1 MTHHGG
7 GGEYKD
13 LVVFL
18 AAAGVVVPLF
28 NRLKISPVLG
38 FLAAGVLLG
47 PDGLARFADT
57 VPWLSWLTIS
67 DANQI
72 RSLSELGVAFLLF
85 MIGLELSWERLKA
98 MRRLVFGL
106 GLTQVVVCTLGLA
119 AVFMLMGQPLVSS
132 AVLGMGLALSSTAV
146 VMPVMAERGRLG
158 GAAGRTTF
166 SVLLAQDLA
175 VAPIL
180 ITVTVLAA
188 LAQGGV
194 TDGGDFDPAV
204 LGTALFTLI
213 PAAIGLALLVV
224 LGRLV
229 LRPLFRSVAKARAK
243 GQGQE
248 MFVAACLLVVVGA
261 GLAAQAAGLSMSL
274 GALIAGLLLAETE
287 FRRAVEVAIEPFK
300 GLLLGVFFVGVGIG
314 LDLDAVAADPVAVFG
329 LAILLTV
336 FKAGLIYG
344 VARAWGVKNRTAIET
359 ALVLGPAGEF
369 AFVILGA
376 GLVEGIASP
385 DFTRTVMLA
394 ATISIFTVP
403 LMAMFADRLT
413 RQDVSAQPEL
423 PAEALEPP
431 SVEDQVLIVGFG
443 RVGRLVG
450 EMLAEHGQKF
460 VAVDA
465 NASTVSKGRS
475 EGANVFYGDA
485 GNTDMLKR
493 CGIEKARAMVVT
505 MDAPAKVDE
514 VVAATRSL
522 RPDLILIA
530 RARDSKHAER
540 LYRLGVTDA
549 VPETTEAS
557 LQLAENT
564 LVDLGV
570 PMGQVLAS
578 IHERRDKFRKLFQ
591 DAMPESKGERRP
603 RALRSTTRR
612 SAATE

>member
-1 MTHHGG
+1 MTHGGG

-57 VPWLSWLTIS
+57 LPWLSWLTIS

-106 GLTQVVVCTLGLA
+106 GLTQVAVCTIALA
-119 AVFMLMGQPLVSS
+119 GVFMLMGQTLATA

-188 LAQGGV
+188 LAQAGSAGGE
-194 TDGGDFDPAV
+194 FDPSV
-204 LGTALFTLI
+204 LGPALFTLV

-229 LRPLFRSVAKARAK
+229 LRPLFRSVAKARAQ

-329 LAILLTV
+329 LAILLTL

-344 VARAWGVKNRTAIET
+344 VARAWGVKNRTAVET

-413 RQDVSAQPEL
+413 RQDAAVQPDL
-423 PAEALEPP
+423 PPEALQPP
-431 SVEDQVLIVGFG
+431 SIEGQVLIVGFG

-465 NASTVSKGRS
+465 NASTVSKGRA
-475 EGANVFYGDA
+475 EGSNVFYGDA
-485 GNTDMLKR
+485 GSVDMLKR

-570 PMGQVLAS
+570 PMGLVLAS
-578 IHERRDKFRKLFQ
+578 IHERRDRFRKLFQ
-591 DAMPESKGERRP
+591 DAMPDSKGERRP
-603 RALRSTTRR
+603 RALRSTIRR
-612 SAATE
+612 GAATD

>member
-1 MTHHGG
+1 MAIHGG
-7 GGEYKD
+7 GGEYRD

-47 PDGLARFADT
+47 PHGLARMADS
-57 VPWLSWLTIS
+57 VPWLAWLTIS
-67 DANQI
+67 DAEQI
-72 RSLSELGVAFLLF
+72 RSLSELGVAFLMF

-106 GLTQVVVCTLGLA
+106 GLTQVAVCTVGLG
-119 AVFMLMGQPLVSS
+119 AVFMLMGQPLVSA

-146 VMPVMAERGRLG
+146 VMPVMAERGRISTTS
-158 GAAGRTTF
+158 GRATF
-166 SVLLAQDLA
+166 AILLAQDLA

-188 LAQGGV
+188 LAQGGG
-194 TDGGDFDPAV
+194 TPAGEFDPSV
-204 LGTALFTLI
+204 LGPALFTLI

-229 LRPLFRSVAKARAK
+229 LRPMFRSVARAKAR

-248 MFVAACLLVVVGA
+248 MFIAASLLVVVGA
-261 GLAAQAAGLSMSL
+261 GVAAQAAGLSMSL

-287 FRRAVEVAIEPFK
+287 FRREVELSIEPFK

-314 LDLDAVAADPVAVFG
+314 LDVNAVAADPIGVFG
-329 LAILLTV
+329 LAVLMTL
-336 FKAGLIYG
+336 FKAAMIYAA
-344 VARAWGVKNRTAIET
+344 ARAWKLGRRVAIET

-385 DFTRTVMLA
+385 DFTQKVLLA
-394 ATISIFTVP
+394 ATISIFSIP
-403 LMAMFADRLT
+403 LMALIASRLV
-413 RQDVSAQPEL
+413 RRVEVRNPDL
-423 PAEALEPP
+423 PAEAMEPHA
-431 SVEDQVLIVGFG
+431 EEGQVLIVGFG

-450 EMLAEHGQKF
+450 EILLTHGQRF
-460 VAVDA
+460 LAIDA
-465 NASTVSKGRS
+465 DASTVGKGRA
-475 EGANVFYGDA
+475 EGSNVFYGDA
-485 GNTDMLKR
+485 
-493 CGIEKARAMVVT
+493 ARAEMLALSGIDTARAVVVT

-514 VVAATRSL
+514 VVRAVRAL
-522 RPDLILIA
+522 RPDLTLIA
-530 RARDSKHAER
+530 RARDDKHAVR
-540 LYRLGVTDA
+540 LYQLGVTDA

-564 LVDLGV
+564 LIDLGV
-570 PMGQVLAS
+570 PMGLVLAS
-578 IHERRDKFRKLFQ
+578 IHERRDAFRKVFQ
-591 DAMPESKGERRP
+591 EAMPGGDGPRRA
-603 RALRSTTRR
+603 RALRSTLRR
-612 SAATE
+612 

>member
-1 MTHHGG
+1 MTAHGG

-28 NRLKISPVLG
+28 NRLRISPVLG

-47 PDGLARFADT
+47 PDGLARLADSA
-57 VPWLSWLTIS
+57 PWLSWLTIS
-67 DANQI
+67 DATQI

-85 MIGLELSWERLKA
+85 MIGLELSWERLRA

-106 GLTQVVVCTLGLA
+106 GLTQVAACTVALA
-119 AVFMLMGQPLVSS
+119 SVFVLMGQPLVSA

-146 VMPVMAERGRLG
+146 VMPVMAERGRIG
-158 GAAGRTTF
+158 TTAGRATF
-166 SVLLAQDLA
+166 SILLAQDLV

-188 LAQGGV
+188 LAEGGV
-194 TDGGDFDPAV
+194 VGGDFDPAV
-204 LGTALFTLI
+204 LRPALFTLI

-229 LRPLFRSVAKARAK
+229 LRPMFRSVARAKVK

-248 MFVAACLLVVVGA
+248 MFIAASLLVVVGS

-287 FRRAVEVAIEPFK
+287 FRREVEISIEPFK
-300 GLLLGVFFVGVGIG
+300 GLFLGVFFVGVGIG

-329 LAILLTV
+329 IAAMLTLL
-336 FKAGLIYG
+336 KAGLIFG
-344 VARAWGVKNRTAIET
+344 AARLWGLNNRSAVET

-376 GLVEGIASP
+376 GLVEGIAAP
-385 DFTRTVMLA
+385 AFTQTVLMS

-403 LMAMFADRLT
+403 LMAWIADRALK
-413 RQDVSAQPEL
+413 RPAAAVPDL
-423 PAEALEPP
+423 PPEALEPP
-431 SVEDQVLIVGFG
+431 AGIGGQLLIVGFG

-450 EMLAEHGQKF
+450 EMLTEHGQPF
-460 VAVDA
+460 LALDA
-465 NASTVSKGRS
+465 NPATVAKGRA

-485 GNTDMLKR
+485 ARTDMLAR
-493 CGIEKARAMVVT
+493 CGIDTARAVVVT
-505 MDAPAKVDE
+505 MDAPVKVDE
-514 VVAATRSL
+514 VVVATRAL
-522 RPDLILIA
+522 RPDVILIA
-530 RARDSKHAER
+530 RARDHRHAAR
-540 LYRLGVTDA
+540 LYALGVTDA

-570 PMGQVLAS
+570 PMGLVLAS
-578 IHERRDKFRKLFQ
+578 IHERRDQFRKLFQ
-591 DAMPESKGERRP
+591 EAMPEGGPARSP
-603 RALRSTTRR
+603 RALRSALRR
-612 SAATE
+612 

>member
-1 MTHHGG
+1 MTHGGG

-38 FLAAGVLLG
+38 FLAAGLFLG

-57 VPWLSWLTIS
+57 LPWLSWLTIS
-67 DANQI
+67 DASQI

-106 GLTQVVVCTLGLA
+106 GLTQVAVCTIALA
-119 AVFMLMGQPLVSS
+119 AVFMLMGQTLATA

-158 GAAGRTTF
+158 GAAGRATF

-188 LAQGGV
+188 LAQAGSAGGE
-194 TDGGDFDPAV
+194 FDPAV
-204 LGTALFTLI
+204 LGPALFTLV

-229 LRPLFRSVAKARAK
+229 LRPLFRSVAKARSQ

-329 LAILLTV
+329 LAILLTL

-413 RQDVSAQPEL
+413 RQDAAVQPDL
-423 PAEALEPP
+423 PPEALEPP
-431 SVEDQVLIVGFG
+431 SIEGQVLIVGFG

-450 EMLAEHGQKF
+450 EMLSEHGQKF

-465 NASTVSKGRS
+465 NASTVSKGRA

-485 GNTDMLKR
+485 GSVDMLKR

-570 PMGQVLAS
+570 PMGLVLAS
-578 IHERRDKFRKLFQ
+578 IHERRDRFRKLFQ
-591 DAMPESKGERRP
+591 DAMPDSKGERRP
-603 RALRSTTRR
+603 RALRSTIRR
-612 SAATE
+612 GAATD

>member
-1 MTHHGG
+1 MATHGG
-7 GGEYKD
+7 SGGEYKD

-47 PDGLARFADT
+47 PDGLARLADT
-57 VPWLSWLTIS
+57 APWLAWLTIS
-67 DANQI
+67 DASQI

-98 MRRLVFGL
+98 MRKLVFGL
-106 GLTQVVVCTLGLA
+106 GLTQVVICTLGLA
-119 AVFMLMGQPLVSS
+119 AVFMAMGQSMVSA

-146 VMPVMAERGRLG
+146 VMPVMAERGRMG
-158 GAAGRTTF
+158 SAAGRSTF
-166 SVLLAQDLA
+166 SILLAQDLA

-188 LAQGGV
+188 MAQSGATPAGE
-194 TDGGDFDPAV
+194 FDPGV
-204 LGTALFTLI
+204 LRPALLTLI
-213 PAAIGLALLVV
+213 PAAIGLALIVV

-229 LRPLFRSVAKARAK
+229 LRPMFRSVAKARSQ

-248 MFVAACLLVVVGA
+248 MFVAASLLVVVGA

-274 GALIAGLLLAETE
+274 GALVAGLLLAETE
-287 FRRAVEVAIEPFK
+287 FRREVEISIEPFK

-329 LAILLTV
+329 LAAGMTLL
-336 FKAGLIYG
+336 KAGLIYG
-344 VARAWGVKNRTAIET
+344 VARLWGVKNRTAIET

-376 GLVEGIASP
+376 GMVEGIASP
-385 DFTRTVMLA
+385 DFSRTVMLA

-403 LMAMFADRLT
+403 LMALLADRLVRT
-413 RQDVSAQPEL
+413 ATPAQPDL
-423 PAEALEPP
+423 PAEAMLPQAAEG
-431 SVEDQVLIVGFG
+431 QVLIVGFG

-450 EMLAEHGQKF
+450 EMLTEHDQPF
-460 VAVDA
+460 MALDA
-465 NASTVSKGRS
+465 NASTVAKGRS
-475 EGANVFYGDA
+475 EGAAVFYGDA
-485 GNTDMLKR
+485 ARAEMLSR
-493 CGIEKARAMVVT
+493 CGIDTARAVVVT
-505 MDAPAKVDE
+505 MDAPTKVDE
-514 VVAATRSL
+514 VVAAVRAV
-522 RPDLILIA
+522 RPDVILIA
-530 RARDSKHAER
+530 RARDSRHAER
-540 LYRLGVTDA
+540 LYQLGVTDA

-570 PMGQVLAS
+570 PMGLVLAS
-578 IHERRDKFRKLFQ
+578 IHEKRDAFRKRFQ
-591 DAMPESKGERRP
+591 DAMPEGEAGRRP
-603 RALRSTTRR
+603 RALRSTVRR
-612 SAATE
+612 

>member
-1 MTHHGG
+1 MATHGG

-18 AAAGVVVPLF
+18 AAAGVIVPLF

-47 PDGLARFADT
+47 PDGLARLADT
-57 VPWLSWLTIS
+57 APWLSWLTIS
-67 DANQI
+67 DAGQI

-85 MIGLELSWERLKA
+85 MIGLELSWGRLRA
-98 MRRLVFGL
+98 MRKFVFGL
-106 GLTQVVVCTLGLA
+106 GLTQVAACTVALA
-119 AVFMLMGQPLVSS
+119 AVFVLMGQPLVSA

-146 VMPVMAERGRLG
+146 VMPVMAERGRIQTT
-158 GAAGRTTF
+158 AGRATF
-166 SVLLAQDLA
+166 SILLAQDLV

-188 LAQGGV
+188 LAQSGV
-194 TDGGDFDPAV
+194 GGGDFDPAV
-204 LGTALFTLI
+204 LRPALFTLI
-213 PAAIGLALLVV
+213 PAAIGLGLLVV

-229 LRPLFRSVAKARAK
+229 LRPMFRSVARAKAR

-248 MFVAACLLVVVGA
+248 MFIAASLLVVVGA
-261 GLAAQAAGLSMSL
+261 GVAAQAAGLSMSL

-287 FRRAVEVAIEPFK
+287 FRREVEISIEPFK
-300 GLLLGVFFVGVGIG
+300 GLLLGVFFVGVGIS
-314 LDLDAVAADPVAVFG
+314 LDLDAVAANPGAVFG
-329 LAILLTV
+329 LAAMLTLL
-336 FKAGLIYG
+336 KAVLIFG
-344 VARAWGVKNRTAIET
+344 AARAWGLNNRHALET

-385 DFTRTVMLA
+385 AFTQTVLMA

-403 LMAMFADRLT
+403 LMAAMADRMLK
-413 RQDVSAQPEL
+413 RADPAAPDL
-423 PAEALEPP
+423 PAEALEPT
-431 SVEDQVLIVGFG
+431 STAGQVLIVGFG

-450 EMLAEHGQKF
+450 EMLTEHGQSF
-460 VAVDA
+460 LAVDA
-465 NASTVSKGRS
+465 NPTTVGLGRA

-485 GNTDMLKR
+485 GRREMLER
-493 CGIEKARAMVVT
+493 CGIDSARAVVVT
-505 MDAPAKVDE
+505 MDAPGKVDE
-514 VVAATRSL
+514 VVAAVRSM

-530 RARDSKHAER
+530 RARDHKHAAR
-540 LYRLGVTDA
+540 LYALGVTDA

-570 PMGQVLAS
+570 PMGLVLAS
-578 IHERRDKFRKLFQ
+578 IHERRDRFRKLFQ
-591 DAMPESKGERRP
+591 EAMPGGEDAPRSP
-603 RALRSTTRR
+603 RALRSNLRR
-612 SAATE
+612 

>member
-1 MTHHGG
+1 MATHGG

-57 VPWLSWLTIS
+57 APWLSWLTIS
-67 DANQI
+67 DATQI

-85 MIGLELSWERLKA
+85 MIGLELSWERLRA
-98 MRRLVFGL
+98 MRKLVFGL
-106 GLTQVVVCTLGLA
+106 GLTQVAACTVALA
-119 AVFMLMGQPLVSS
+119 AVFVFMGQPLVSA

-146 VMPVMAERGRLG
+146 VMPVMAERGRIKTT
-158 GAAGRTTF
+158 AGRATF
-166 SVLLAQDLA
+166 SILLAQDLV

-188 LAQGGV
+188 LAESGV
-194 TDGGDFDPAV
+194 GSGDFDPAV
-204 LGTALFTLI
+204 LGPALFTLI

-229 LRPLFRSVAKARAK
+229 LRPMFRSVARAKAK

-248 MFVAACLLVVVGA
+248 MFIAASLLVVMGA
-261 GLAAQAAGLSMSL
+261 GLGAQAAGLSMSL

-287 FRRAVEVAIEPFK
+287 FRREVEISIEPFK
-300 GLLLGVFFVGVGIG
+300 GLLLGVFFVGVGIS

-329 LAILLTV
+329 LAAMLTLL
-336 FKAGLIYG
+336 KAGLIFG
-344 VARAWGVKNRTAIET
+344 AARLWGLNHRSAIET

-385 DFTRTVMLA
+385 AFTQTVLIA
-394 ATISIFTVP
+394 ATISIFTIP
-403 LMAMFADRLT
+403 LMAAIADRVLKHT
-413 RQDVSAQPEL
+413 APTVPEL
-423 PAEALEPP
+423 PPEAMEPP
-431 SVEDQVLIVGFG
+431 SATSGQVLIVGFG

-450 EMLAEHGQKF
+450 EMLTEHGQAF
-460 VAVDA
+460 LAIDA
-465 NASTVSKGRS
+465 NPTTVAKGRA

-485 GNTDMLKR
+485 GRTEMLER
-493 CGIEKARAMVVT
+493 CGIDTARAVVVT
-505 MDAPAKVDE
+505 MDAPIKVDE
-514 VVAATRSL
+514 VVVATRSL

-530 RARDSKHAER
+530 RARDHKHAAR
-540 LYRLGVTDA
+540 LYALGVTDA

-570 PMGQVLAS
+570 PMGLVLAS
-578 IHERRDKFRKLFQ
+578 IHERRDRFRKIFQ
-591 DAMPESKGERRP
+591 EAMPGSDAVRSP
-603 RALRSTTRR
+603 RALRSNLRR
-612 SAATE
+612 